1 LHCPHS
7 LFEVYLCKSDKSV
20 GEEKKQAISFAS
32 LTASVAL
39 GVVGYLINCLPVEIF
54 PGMVFIFGSAM
65 SILSAVRF
73 GPAAGGLTGLLAGMR
88 TWSLWPGQPFPFS
101 AIIYCLE
108 GVAVGYLTRRGKRS
122 PVYAVLIYWT
132 AAGVW
137 LGFVCQWLI
146 VGLSARMAMTFQLR
160 SILNGLLA
168 GMAVEIGII
177 VYEIIHRR
185 RAPSDERASLRL
197 ISIITVFLAAFIT
210 LPLLYISAD
219 NVSDARQIMMNDLSA
234 SSSRSVRLVEQ
245 EARALIDN
253 HRRGIERAVSLF
265 NSPSHKMADEGAV
278 QKFLFSVRQS
288 NPSFIGMCLADA
300 QGRTIASDPP
310 SFAGD
315 HSRQA
320 YYRDLVETKKLVYSQ
335 VHLSPDRRPTVAIA
349 APVADERGDFDRFV
363 LGWFDIEAFQRIA
376 SLHRQGSEN
385 LIISDAE
392 GRLIA
397 DSSLEPDQRQGVVS
411 LVGREDFDLINQQ
424 TGMLYYT
431 PRGDGSPLFALKDR
445 VLLSS
450 TQMAET
456 GWKIWSGRSLSE
468 VSEQLQGI
476 YLNNLM
482 VLMAA
487 LLFTLGLSH
496 LMARWITDPVGDLR
510 QSAAALAEGKWT
522 QLRQQRRMLTTDF
535 DSLFVSFRRMSESLR
550 ASWER
555 QQELLVEASVARREL
570 EATFDAMTDA
580 VAIIGADDRLIR
592 ANRAYYQLAGSTPER
607 AVGQPYTDM
616 VHPEGDSDSCQVC
629 QARREGREALV
640 SLKPQEGSGKYL
652 EVRVDPVRGADGE
665 RIATVQ
671 VIRDLT
677 EMRRAEAE
685 AEKAGALVKD
695 LVDEAYDAVYATD
708 GEGRFLWANRRAM
721 DLFAQDG
728 RALEGELFLRVIHT
742 DDLERVRRHFLDA
755 ACGKAQRYEARYLI
769 PGGGVGYLL
778 MTNSP
783 IYEGGEIAAVLGI
796 ARDVTQERLA
806 TEHAMRNDKL
816 RALGQ
821 LASGVAHNFNN
832 SLTAVLGYTQMVM
845 NKLDDPALKRHLKTV
860 EMAAIDAT
868 KMVQR
873 IQTFARQR
881 KDENWG
887 PVELNTI
894 VRDALDL
901 TRSRWRDDAR
911 ATGIEYD
918 ILFRP
923 QEGTVVMCDQ
933 SAMREVFVNLTINA
947 LDAMPQGGRLTIT
960 TTVENDTVK
969 VAFKD
974 TGCGIPDEIKQR
986 IFEPFFTT
994 KGAKGNGL
1002 GLAVSYGIVERHGGE
1017 IHVESEPGRGATFI
1031 LQMPIALDSQ
1041 ILPSELSD
1049 AQAVRQAFVLVVDDE
1064 VPIRALLANVLRA
1077 RGHKVLMAEDGI
1089 AGLRALEGSCFDL
1102 VITDISMPGL
1112 DGWTLVKEVRR
1123 RWPATKVMVVTGYGE
1138 FVEVVVP
1145 GGDPTL
1151 ADVFVAKPFDIADI
1165 DAKINDLLMGNGF
1178 DRRI

>member
-1 LHCPHS
+1 M
-7 LFEVYLCKSDKSV
+7 
-20 GEEKKQAISFAS
+20 GERKKQSLPFAS
-32 LTASVAL
+32 VTIGVAL
-39 GVVGYLINCLPVEIF
+39 GAVGYTVNCLPVEIF
-54 PGMVFIFGSAM
+54 PGMAFIFGSAM
-65 SILSAVRF
+65 SILAAVRF
-73 GPAAGGLTGLLAGMR
+73 GPAAGGVAGLISGMR
-88 TWSLWPGQPFPFS
+88 TWDLWPGQPFPFS
-101 AIIYCLE
+101 AIIYFLE
-108 GVAVGYLTRRGKRS
+108 GVAVGYLTRRGKRGPMS
-122 PVYAVLIYWT
+122 AVLIYWI

-137 LGFVCQWLI
+137 LGFACQWLI
-146 VGLSARMAMTFQLR
+146 LGMTARMAMTLQLR

-168 GMAVEIGII
+168 GMAVEVGMII
-177 VYEIIHRR
+177 YEIIRRR
-185 RAPSDERASLRL
+185 RARSDEPAKLRL
-197 ISIITVFLAAFIT
+197 ISIIAVLLAAFIT
-210 LPLLYISAD
+210 LPLLYISVD
-219 NVSDARQIMMNDLSA
+219 NVNDARQRMMEDLSA

-245 EARALIDN
+245 EAQSLLDD
-253 HRRGIERAVSLF
+253 HRRGVERAVSLF
-265 NSPSHKMADEGAV
+265 NSPGHKMADAAAL
-278 QKFLFSVRQS
+278 QQFLASVRRS
-288 NPSFIGMCLADA
+288 NPGFMGMCLADA

-310 SFAGD
+310 AFATID
-315 HSRQA
+315 HSHQA
-320 YYRDLVETKKLVYSQ
+320 YYRDLIQAKRFVYSQ
-335 VHLSPDRRPTVAIA
+335 VHLSPDARSTVTLA
-349 APVADERGDFDRFV
+349 APVADERGDLRRFV
-363 LGWFDIEAFQRIA
+363 LGWFDIEAFQKIV
-376 SLHRQGSEN
+376 SLHRQESEN
-385 LIISDAE
+385 LMIADAE

-397 DSSLEPDQRQGVVS
+397 DSSLDMSNRQGVIV
-411 LVGREDFDLINQQ
+411 LAGREDFDLIDQQ
-424 TGMLYYT
+424 IGSLYYT
-431 PRGDGSPLFALKDR
+431 PSGDGSRLFALKDR
-445 VLLSS
+445 ILLSS
-450 TQMAET
+450 TLMPVT
-456 GWKIWSGRSLSE
+456 GWKIWSARSLSG

-476 YLNNLM
+476 YFNNLM

-487 LLFTLGLSH
+487 LFFTLGLSH
-496 LMARWITDPVGDLR
+496 LMARWLTYPISDLR
-510 QSAAALAEGKWT
+510 QNAAALAEGKWRG
-522 QLRQQRRMLTTDF
+522 LQQNHRLLTTDF

-555 QQELLVEASVARREL
+555 QQELLVEASVARSQL

-592 ANRAYYQLAGSTPER
+592 ANRAYYQLAGITPEQ

-616 VHPEGDSDSCQVC
+616 VHPQGDSESCEAC
-629 QARREGREALV
+629 RARREGREALV
-640 SLKPQEGSGKYL
+640 LLRPEESSGKYL
-652 EVRVDPVRGADGE
+652 EIRVDPVLGADGE

-685 AEKAGALVKD
+685 AEKAGALIKD

-708 GEGRFLWANRRAM
+708 PEGRFLWANRRAM
-721 DLFAQDG
+721 DLFAEEG
-728 RALEGELFLRVIHT
+728 HALEGELFLRAIHT
-742 DDLERVRRHFLDA
+742 DDLERVRKHFLDA
-755 ACGKAQRYEARYLI
+755 ACGQAQRYEARYLI
-769 PGGGVGYLL
+769 PGGGVGHLL

-783 IYEGGEIAAVLGI
+783 IYEGEEVAAVLGI
-796 ARDVTQERLA
+796 ARDVTQERVA

-860 EMAAIDAT
+860 EMAALDAT

-911 ATGIEYD
+911 AAGIEYD
-918 ILFRP
+918 IIFRP

-960 TTVENDTVK
+960 TTVENDTVL
-969 VAFKD
+969 VTFAD

-1017 IHVESEPGRGATFI
+1017 IHVESEPGKGATFV
-1031 LQMPIALDSQ
+1031 LRMPIALDSQ
-1041 ILPSELSD
+1041 VLPSELSD
-1049 AQAVRQAFVLVVDDE
+1049 AQTARQAFVLVVDDE

-1089 AGLRALEGSCFDL
+1089 AGLRAIEGSCFDL

-1123 RWPATKVMVVTGYGE
+1123 RWPDTKVMVVTGYGE

-1145 GGDPTL
+1145 GGDPSL

-1165 DAKINDLLMGNGF
+1165 DSKINDLLMGNGF
-1178 DRRI
+1178 DRRV